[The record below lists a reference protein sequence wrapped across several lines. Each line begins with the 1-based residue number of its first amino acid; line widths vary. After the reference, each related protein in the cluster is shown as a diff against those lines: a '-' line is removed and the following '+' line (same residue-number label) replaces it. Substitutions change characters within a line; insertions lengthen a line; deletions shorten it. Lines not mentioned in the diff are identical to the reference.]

1 MPKVIGIENFLPQKE
16 PTTTITTAT
25 TPDESQ
31 EHDSEKLIPSER
43 IFNPDGSEQ
52 KGVAQ

>member
-1 MPKVIGIENFLPQKE
+1 MAKVIGIEDFLPQKE
-16 PTTTITTAT
+16 SPTTVTTVT

-31 EHDSEKLIPSER
+31 ESDSEKLIPSER